1 MFWIMVLSKNSLK
14 NRIKGRVILC
24 LFYSMQTFYFSYFDY
39 DDCYMAYSYLH
50 VAFHYDLYG
59 KDRKIYR
66 LLEIF
71 PGALSWGSLFLL
83 ILVSWQKPVWAAF
96 FIIAFDLFWLIKST
110 YLSMHLRASWKKM
123 RKNMETDWSQ
133 KLKNLKYD
141 HIWHMVIL
149 PFYKEEFNVVS
160 DCLESL
166 TAATYP
172 EDRMII
178 VLASEERAG
187 KQAEETAKAVY
198 DKYHDK
204 FAHFLVAKHPA
215 GLPNEIPGKG
225 SNITWAAEEARTKV
239 LDAANI
245 KYEDVIVSAFDID
258 TRVYSQ
264 YFLCLTWNFLT
275 AEKPYRSSYQPVP
288 IYNNNIWDA
297 PAFSRVVATSGTFW
311 QMMQQE
317 RPERLAT
324 FSSHSIPFKTLYEVG
339 YWQKNM
345 VSEDSRIFWNCLLYY
360 DGDYSVVPM
369 SYPIS
374 MDANLAPTFWQ
385 TVKNIYKQ
393 QRRWCWGTAEN
404 ATYLLFGFFKN
415 KKIGLFKRIKLSL
428 IQIESSWS
436 LATNPLII
444 FLLGWLPLI
453 LGGEEFNS
461 TLLSYNL
468 PRITRDLMTL
478 AMLGLIVS
486 AIISTWLLPPRPKKY
501 PLIKYLSMII
511 QWVLVPFTIPI
522 FGAIPGLD
530 AQARLM
536 LGKYMGFW
544 VTPKHRK

>member
-1 MFWIMVLSKNSLK
+1 
-14 NRIKGRVILC
+14 
-24 LFYSMQTFYFSYFDY
+24 
-39 DDCYMAYSYLH
+39 MAYPYLH
-50 VAFHYDLYG
+50 IAFHYDLADK
-59 KDRKIYR
+59 KDRLIYR
-66 LLEIF
+66 MLEIF
-71 PGALSWGSLFLL
+71 PGALSWGTL
-83 ILVSWQKPVWAAF
+83 ILLVLASWQRPVWAAF
-96 FIIAFDLFWLIKST
+96 FIIAFDLYWLIKSV
-110 YLSMHLRASWKKM
+110 YLATHLRANWK
-123 RKNMETDWSQ
+123 RLRHNIETDWEEC
-133 KLKNLKYD
+133 LKNFKYG
-141 HIWHMVIL
+141 HVWHMVIL
-149 PFYKEEFNVVS
+149 PFYKEGFEVIS
-160 DCLESL
+160 DCLNSL
-166 TAATYP
+166 DSAKY
-172 EDRMII
+172 EKSRMII

-187 KQAEETAKAVY
+187 KEAEETAKLAFE
-198 DKYHDK
+198 KYRDK
-204 FAHFLVAKHPA
+204 FAYFLTTKHPKDLE
-215 GLPNEIPGKG
+215 GEIPGKG
-225 SNITWAAEEARTKV
+225 SNISWAAEEARTKI
-239 LDAANI
+239 LDANNI

-258 TRVYSQ
+258 TRVYPQ

-324 FSSHSIPFKTLYEVG
+324 FSSHSLPFKTLYEVG

-369 SYPIS
+369 SYPVS

-385 TVKNIYKQ
+385 TIKNIYKQ

-404 ATYLLFGFFKN
+404 ASYLFFGFLKN
-415 KKIGLFKRIKLSL
+415 KKINLSRRIKLSL
-428 IQIESSWS
+428 VQIESSWS

-444 FLLGWLPLI
+444 FFLGWLPLI
-453 LGGEEFNS
+453 LGGGEFNA

-478 AMLGLIVS
+478 AMFGLIIS
-486 AIISTWLLPPRPKKY
+486 AIVSTWLLPPKPKKY
-501 PLIKYLSMII
+501 PATKYLSMII
-511 QWVLVPFTIPI
+511 QWILVPLTIPV

-530 AQARLM
+530 AQTRLL